1 MGWKSPSNHQLRE
14 YVCNFLQASN
24 KQVQVML
31 YPEVCRMVPAS
42 PCWWINVSMLLE
54 YLLRMVPWKYLMQ
67 LGKDQIWLLGQVEGG
82 PSHHLEVGW
91 NNYTF
96 VYIYRGYLS
105 PQAIKKGVINPSIYR
120 AKQQTPPRRQMHL
133 TFEARIFVYDT
144 DSDNFLDYEVRLC
157 CWVVLL
163 GGGWEFCWLVVNCF
177 LFKCECLFMLFFGC
191 LRLFFSFSCCCWLF
205 VLLVVCCHNP
215 PLRFANL
222 LPQKLYNS

>member
-1 MGWKSPSNHQLRE
+1 MKPLFTGMSFPCLKTHRSPSSLKWGSLNRNGWFFVSSRSISGNFYIRWFFRWYPEIPLSAQNRWYPWICFFGDVFNGESTMGWKSPSNHQLRE

-96 VYIYRGYLS
+96 IYIC
-105 PQAIKKGVINPSIYR
+105 I
-120 AKQQTPPRRQMHL
+120 HL
-133 TFEARIFVYDT
+133 
-144 DSDNFLDYEVRLC
+144 
-157 CWVVLL
+157 
-163 GGGWEFCWLVVNCF
+163 
-177 LFKCECLFMLFFGC
+177 
-191 LRLFFSFSCCCWLF
+191 
-205 VLLVVCCHNP
+205 
-215 PLRFANL
+215 
-222 LPQKLYNS
+222 